1 VVPTELDA
9 VVAHRTDD
17 RDNPRCD
24 RLRVAQGGWQPLGA
38 RWRERSPAGLLGGEQ
53 EKENW
58 AVEPWSSY
66 SG

>member
-1 VVPTELDA
+1 VVLTELDA
-9 VVAHRTDD
+9 VVARRTGD

-38 RWRERSPAGLLGGEQ
+38 RRSERSTAGLLGGEQ
-53 EKENW
+53 EKKNW